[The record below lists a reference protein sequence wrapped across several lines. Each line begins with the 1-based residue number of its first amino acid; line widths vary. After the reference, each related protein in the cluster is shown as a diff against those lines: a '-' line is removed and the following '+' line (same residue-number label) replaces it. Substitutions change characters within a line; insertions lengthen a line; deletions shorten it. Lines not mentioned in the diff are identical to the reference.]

1 MSREADLRREED
13 LDALRKLFPIGST
26 VHTVLRHVSQSGLTR
41 AISVVRVENGQ
52 VYDASYLV
60 ARALD
65 MKLDTRWTGI
75 RVGGV
80 GMDMGYHLVY
90 TLSRVLYAD
99 GFECIGHGCPSN
111 DHFNE
116 RLADYTIGRLH
127 SDPGYALKHRWI

>member
-1 MSREADLRREED
+1 MSRDED
-13 LDALRKLFPIGST
+13 LVYLRGMFPIGST

-60 ARALD
+60 ARALG
-65 MKLDTRWTGI
+65 MKLDLNWSGI
-75 RVGGV
+75 KVGGV

-90 TLSRVLYAD
+90 SLSRALYAD
-99 GFECIGHGCPSN
+99 GFPCTGHDHGEKRCPSN

-116 RLADYTIGRLH
+116 STPNYVESRIH